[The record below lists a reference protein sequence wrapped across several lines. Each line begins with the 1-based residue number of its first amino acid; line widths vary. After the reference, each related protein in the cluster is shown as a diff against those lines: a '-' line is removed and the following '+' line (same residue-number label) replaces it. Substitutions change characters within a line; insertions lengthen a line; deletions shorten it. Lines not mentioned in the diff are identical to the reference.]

1 MVAYD
6 GPRTQRLNV
15 MLSES
20 LLARID
26 QAAASRGISKS
37 ALVRLAIEKELERS
51 KEKELRKVSE
61 ALAPLY
67 KTDKELTAFS
77 TLDAEGWHE

>member
-1 MVAYD
+1 
-6 GPRTQRLNV
+6 

-20 LLARID
+20 FLARIA
-26 QAAASRGISKS
+26 QAAASRGISKF

-51 KEKELRKVSE
+51 KEDELRNVSE
-61 ALAPLY
+61 ALALLY

-77 TLDAEGWHE
+77 ALDGEDWH